1 MRKNKWGQKHKT
13 DTWSS
18 SGPIP
23 APTVTLHSPLST
35 FFFFSFSQNLKLFVW
50 RFGISSN
57 GSIKS
62 NAWLL
67 LRLQRRSGR
76 DASQSIDQSIN
87 PSISL
92 FKVQNHHQAWSQYI
106 FQKISRTR
114 KLNQLKIRNK
124 NTKRSNDKTNQTGQK
139 YRVKTGFKS
148 CGGRSFFD
156 IDLEPIPEK
165 RLKARVARHHTR

>member
-1 MRKNKWGQKHKT
+1 MELIRPNP
-13 DTWSS
+13 S
-18 SGPIP
+18 P
-23 APTVTLHSPLST
+23 HSNTPLST
-35 FFFFSFSQNLKLFVW
+35 LHFFFFSFSQNLKLFVW

-76 DASQSIDQSIN
+76 DASQSIHQSIN

-156 IDLEPIPEK
+156 FDLEPIPEK